1 MMTMIK
7 RVVRI
12 TSDIESVVD
21 KINDFIS
28 NDLKENEYVIDIKYI
43 KDGSRLKPYEKGR
56 ADVFETVVVAIIHVG
71 EKNDKKQINRFKQSF
86 IRSFRKN

>member
-7 RVVRI
+7 RVVKI
-12 TSDIESVVD
+12 TSGIESVVD

-56 ADVFETVVVAIIHVG
+56 ADVFETVVIAIIHIIHTG
-71 EKNDKKQINRFKQSF
+71 ELNNAI
-86 IRSFRKN
+86 